1 MPFLHAQP
9 MESWTFTTNRLVP
22 DGNAAGI
29 SDVRSVSSTIGAIAS
44 LQVRLKI
51 TGEFNGDLYAYLRH
65 SSGYVVLLNR
75 PGKTAADT
83 NGYADNGFNVTFQN
97 GAANGDIH
105 LCQDVGPPAAGSP
118 LTGIWQ
124 PDGRADDPTNVTDTC
139 ARVTS
144 LTNFN
149 GLAASGDW
157 TLYVSDVAS
166 GGTNLLAE
174 WGLDITGAAYPPPV
188 AGTMTVTRTAG
199 LALLIAWSDV
209 ATNWSD
215 PESSPVTLA
224 GINLVTTNQVTLAT
238 NSAWILYP
246 KGPNVSDQFSYSIRD
261 GLGGTNIG
269 FVNVVIQSSV
279 TGTNSITKIVAGNP
293 TILTAYGIP
302 GYSYITER
310 ATNLAPL
317 LWVDIATNIAAA
329 NGLIIVPDYFSDL
342 GSNAPA
348 SAYYQLKWQP

>member
-1 MPFLHAQP
+1 M
-9 MESWTFTTNRLVP
+9 
-22 DGNAAGI
+22 
-29 SDVRSVSSTIGAIAS
+29 
-44 LQVRLKI
+44 
-51 TGEFNGDLYAYLRH
+51 
-65 SSGYVVLLNR
+65 
-75 PGKTAADT
+75 
-83 NGYADNGFNVTFQN
+83 
-97 GAANGDIH
+97 
-105 LCQDVGPPAAGSP
+105 
-118 LTGIWQ
+118 
-124 PDGRADDPTNVTDTC
+124 
-139 ARVTS
+139 
-144 LTNFN
+144 
-149 GLAASGDW
+149 
-157 TLYVSDVAS
+157 
-166 GGTNLLAE
+166 
-174 WGLDITGAAYPPPV
+174 
-188 AGTMTVTRTAG
+188 
-199 LALLIAWSDV
+199 
-209 ATNWSD
+209 
-215 PESSPVTLA
+215 
-224 GINLVTTNQVTLAT
+224 TTNQVTLAT

-317 LWVDIATNIAAA
+317 LWVDIATNTAAA